1 MSSTWSRAPRILTF
15 FVARVISIERIC
27 RRWPR
32 KWEWNRR
39 SFFTTGLSVRKKW
52 SSLLA
57 LQTFTLLPTGMRRR
71 WFPERL
77 LLPWERARPSFRL
90 HIGTRSNCWTT
101 VGARWFHF
109 KIPMLLHKKRSNSG
123 HARDT
128 PRHAEAS
135 LFVFAGDDLEKSSA
149 RIHGKLLSRPQ
160 RPYGES
166 TSSVLL
172 SRDSEI
178 AGSVACLEP

>member
-90 HIGTRSNCWTT
+90 HIGTPSNCWTT

-109 KIPMLLHKKRSNSG
+109 KIPTLLHKRRSNSWTRLRYVTPCG
-123 HARDT
+123 SELIYFRGRRSGKEWRKDT
-128 PRHAEAS
+128 WKAS
-135 LFVFAGDDLEKSSA
+135 LAFAA
-149 RIHGKLLSRPQ
+149 TVWR
-160 RPYGES
+160 
-166 TSSVLL
+166 
-172 SRDSEI
+172 
-178 AGSVACLEP
+178 